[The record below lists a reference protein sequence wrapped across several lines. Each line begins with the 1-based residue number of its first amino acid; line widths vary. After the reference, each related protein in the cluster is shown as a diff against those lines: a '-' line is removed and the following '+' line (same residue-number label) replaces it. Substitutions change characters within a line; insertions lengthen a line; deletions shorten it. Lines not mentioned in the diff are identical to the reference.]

1 MKKRRFLRAVAVLL
15 VCALPLFALVGCTDG
30 GGADPEETQA
40 SAKADKRIAFTF
52 DDGPTNGVTEKIL
65 DKLESIGGRATFF
78 QVANRHNY
86 VSDEVYE
93 RIEELGCEIGS
104 HTWSHPDGF
113 SKLSAKATEEQLE
126 KSISAIEGE
135 LSGKVTLFRPV
146 GGNSTAEQREMAAKM
161 GLHTV
166 YWSIDTE
173 DWREQTNKTENV
185 EDFINEKVNHIVNKA
200 KDGDIVLMHDIHEPT
215 IVAAEDIIKGLQAKG
230 FQLVTVS
237 ELYKYRQGE
246 FGPGK
251 VNYKMDVEE
260 YNRILAQQAAAST
273 ENDTTSETEE
283 DGSTTETDGNTTVE
297 GNTNAP
303 TN

>member
-1 MKKRRFLRAVAVLL
+1 MKKRRFLRAVSVLL

-40 SAKADKRIAFTF
+40 SVKADKRIAFTF

-113 SKLSAKATEEQLE
+113 SKLSTKATEEQLE

-135 LSGKVTLFRPV
+135 LSGKITLFRPV

-200 KDGDIVLMHDIHEPT
+200 KDGDIVLMHELYLSSYEIFSR
-215 IVAAEDIIKGLQAKG
+215 AADKLVEQG
-230 FQLVTVS
+230 FELVTVS
-237 ELYKYRQGE
+237 EILGLGQNLKPTAKVYTKGE
-246 FGPGK
+246 PLF
-251 VNYKMDVEE
+251 
-260 YNRILAQQAAAST
+260 
-273 ENDTTSETEE
+273 SE
-283 DGSTTETDGNTTVE
+283 DAVG
-297 GNTNAP
+297 
-303 TN
+303 